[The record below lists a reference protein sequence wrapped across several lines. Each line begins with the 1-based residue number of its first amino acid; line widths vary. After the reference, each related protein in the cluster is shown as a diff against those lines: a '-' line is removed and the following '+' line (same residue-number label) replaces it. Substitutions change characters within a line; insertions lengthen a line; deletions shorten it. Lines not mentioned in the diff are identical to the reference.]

1 MALARY
7 VVPALVGG
15 LLWAVPLRGQDS
27 TGTISGEVTDVG
39 TQQGLAG
46 VIIRVQGTPFGTQ
59 TRTNGGF
66 TLTVPAGVQRLR
78 VTRIGYTP
86 LEQDVTVA
94 AGSVTPVNLALRP
107 QAAILEPVVVTGYG
121 TQRREAITGSV
132 ATVDPA
138 TADVGV
144 MTNVNGMLQGR
155 VAGVNITTNNGEP
168 GAGVQIRIRGATSIS
183 ANNEPLYVI
192 DGVPITNVESEAAG
206 FGVGGTPPLPRSPLN
221 LLNPSDI
228 GSLTILKD
236 ASATAIYGSRGANG
250 VILIETKK
258 GASGGAS
265 MTYDS
270 YVATASPAKS
280 FDVLSGDE
288 YRQFVQGQV
297 AIYNVDTTVVGPDT
311 TITTTGLPA
320 SYLAALG
327 TANTDWAKAVNR
339 TAVTHNHNLSFT
351 GGSDITRYRAS
362 LNFMNQQGVA
372 LSSGFRRIQGRL
384 GATHFALNN
393 RLRIGLNVTT
403 SQANND
409 YLAYENSGGFEGG
422 VFQNVAVFNPTQP
435 VTVTDS
441 TGTSYYEIGPGS
453 QSVRNPVALAEQ
465 IQDFGT
471 TNRTLGNV
479 SADLDLLPGLTGRIN
494 IGVDKSGSVR
504 QIYLPRSSPVGSG
517 FGGLAQQINR
527 DNQSKTFQGML
538 TYTRQLGGEHDLDVV
553 GVYEFSESRIEEFRA
568 EARNFLTDVTGF
580 NSLNSGSVQ
589 ITPQSF
595 RTDERWIS
603 FITRASYGYKQR
615 YFVTG
620 VVRRD
625 GRSAFGAGH
634 KWATFPGISA
644 SWRISD
650 EQFMPKAPF
659 SDLRL
664 RAGYG
669 VVGNPGVPPYS
680 SLITLEASGGA
691 KYVFGD
697 QVVIGFAPVRNPNP
711 NLRFE
716 KTSQVNVALDYGLLD
731 NRVSGSLEYYVK
743 NTTDLLLEVPVAQ
756 PALATT
762 RIQNIGA
769 VRNRGLELS
778 LDALA
783 ISRPNLT
790 WRAGLV
796 FATERNRVVHLG
808 ENCKQTG
815 NVEPCYLQLTNTGR
829 VSGQGQSDQFALGII
844 PSQPLGTFFG
854 PEFVGLNAQ
863 GQQLFNNYTVTRDA
877 AGRELSRTLNGTTTQ
892 PGGDDKVPIGNAYPD
907 FTIGLHSTVNFG
919 KFDLNVQMR
928 GAFGQEV
935 FNNTALVYSTKSNAL
950 QGKNFLREALTDPTD
965 IREPAIFSSRWVEG
979 ASFMRL
985 QNVTVGYS
993 FRLPGPPGAPRS
1005 ARVYVSGDNLLLL
1018 TGYSGLDPEVHQEVG
1033 LASVGVDYLS
1043 YPRPRTLTAGVQLA
1057 F

>member
-1 MALARY
+1 MAKARY
-7 VVPALVGG
+7 IAPALLFG

-27 TGTISGEVTDVG
+27 TGTITGQVTDVG

-46 VIIRVQGTPFGTQ
+46 VIIRVLGTPLGTQ
-59 TRTNGGF
+59 TRSDGNF
-66 TLTVPAGVQRLR
+66 TLTTVPTGVRRLR
-78 VTRIGYTP
+78 VTRIGYAP
-86 LEQDVTVA
+86 LEQDVTVS
-94 AGSVTPVNLALRP
+94 AGSTTPANLSLSP
-107 QAAILEPVVVTGYG
+107 QAAILEPLVVTGYG

-132 ATVDPA
+132 STVDPA

-155 VAGVNITTNNGEP
+155 VAGVLMTTNNGEP

-183 ANNEPLYVI
+183 ASNEPLYVI
-192 DGVPITNVESEAAG
+192 DGVPITNVEAEAAG
-206 FGVGGTPPLPRSPLN
+206 FGVGGSPPLPRSPLN

-297 AIYNVDTTVVGPDT
+297 AIYNVDTTVVGIDT
-311 TITTTGLPA
+311 TITTTGLPP
-320 SYLAALG
+320 SSLTGLG
-327 TANTDWAKAVNR
+327 TANTNWAKAVNR
-339 TAVTHNHNLSFT
+339 TAVTNNHNLSFT

-362 LNFMNQQGVA
+362 LNYQNQQGVA

-393 RLRIGLNVTT
+393 RLRLGLNVTT

-409 YLAYENSGGFEGG
+409 YLAYENEGGFEGG

-441 TGTSYYEIGPGS
+441 TGTRYYEIGAGS

-494 IGVDKSGSVR
+494 VGVDKSGSVR
-504 QIYLPRSSPVGSG
+504 QIYLPRSSPVGAQ

-538 TYTRQLGGEHDLDVV
+538 TYTRQLAGVHDLDVV

-568 EARNFLTDVTGF
+568 EARNFLSDVTGF
-580 NSLNSGSVQ
+580 NSLSSGSVQ
-589 ITPQSF
+589 VTPQSF

-615 YFVTG
+615 YFLTG

-625 GRSAFGAGH
+625 GRSAFGADH
-634 KWATFPGISA
+634 KWATFPGVSA
-644 SWRISD
+644 SWRMSD
-650 EQFMPKAPF
+650 ETFFPRGPF

-664 RAGYG
+664 RVGYG

-716 KTSQVNVALDYGLLD
+716 KTSQTNIALDYGLLD
-731 NRVSGSLEYYVK
+731 NRISGSLEYYVK
-743 NTTDLLLEVPVAQ
+743 NTSDLLLEVPVAQ

-762 RIQNIGA
+762 RLQNIGA
-769 VRNRGLELS
+769 VRNKGLELS

-796 FATERNRVVHLG
+796 FATEKNRVVHLG
-808 ENCKQTG
+808 ENCKQPG
-815 NVEPCYLQLTNTGR
+815 NVEPCYLFLTSGR
-829 VSGQGQSDQFALGII
+829 VSGQGQSNQVSQRIMPG
-844 PSQPLGTFFG
+844 QPLGTFFG
-854 PEFVGLNAQ
+854 PRFVGVNAQ
-863 GQQLFNNYTVTRDA
+863 GKQLFACA
-877 AGRELSRTLNGTTTQ
+877 ASSAGCVNGQTTA
-892 PGGDDKVPIGNAYPD
+892 PLAADYAVIGNAYPD
-907 FTIGLHSTVNFG
+907 FTLGLHSTVNFG

-928 GAFGQEV
+928 GAFGQDV

-950 QGKNFLREALTDPTD
+950 QTKNFLRDALTDPTD
-965 IREPAIFSSRWVEG
+965 IREPAIYSSRWVEP
-979 ASFMRL
+979 ASYMRL

-1033 LASVGVDYLS
+1033 LASVGIDYLS

>member
-1 MALARY
+1 MRLTRY
-7 VVPALVGG
+7 AVPALVGV
-15 LLWAVPLRGQDS
+15 LLWAVPLRGQGS
-27 TGTISGEVTDVG
+27 GSITGQVTDVG
-39 TQQGLAG
+39 TQQGLSG
-46 VIIRVQGTPFGTQ
+46 VSIRVLGTQLSTQ
-59 TRTNGGF
+59 TRSDGGY
-66 TLTVPAGVQRLR
+66 TLTDIPAGTHRLR
-78 VTRIGYTP
+78 VTRIGYGP
-86 LEQDVTVA
+86 LEQEIAVTA
-94 AGSVTPVNLALRP
+94 DATTPVNLAMQP
-107 QAAILEPVVVTGYG
+107 QAAMLSPLVVTGYG

-138 TADVGV
+138 TANVGV
-144 MTNVNGMLQGR
+144 QTNVNQMLQGR
-155 VAGVNITTNNGEP
+155 TAGVNITQNNGEP
-168 GAGVQIRIRGATSIS
+168 GAGVQIRIRGATSLS
-183 ANNEPLYVI
+183 ASNEPLYVI
-192 DGVPITNVESEAAG
+192 DGVPITNVEAEAAG
-206 FGVGGTPPLPRSPLN
+206 FGIGGTPPLPRSPLN

-228 GSLTILKD
+228 GSITILKD

-280 FDVLSGDE
+280 LDVLTGDE

-297 AIYNVDTTVVGPDT
+297 AIYNVDTTIVGPDT
-311 TITTTGLPA
+311 SITTTGLPPSA
-320 SYLAALG
+320 LTALG

-339 TAVTHNHNLSFT
+339 TGVTHNHNLSFT

-422 VFQNVAVFNPTQP
+422 VFLNTAVFNPTQP
-435 VTVTDS
+435 ITFTDS
-441 TGTSYYEIGPGS
+441 AGTHYTEVPPG
-453 QSVRNPVALAEQ
+453 SVRNPVALAEQ

-471 TNRTLGNV
+471 TNRTLGNI

-494 IGVDKSGSVR
+494 VGVDKSGSVR
-504 QIYLPRSSPVGSG
+504 QIYLPRSSPVGAP
-517 FGGLAQQINR
+517 FGGLAQQISR
-527 DNQSKTFQGML
+527 DNTSKTFQGML
-538 TYTRQLGGEHDLDVV
+538 TYTREFAGEHDLDIV

-568 EARNFLTDVTGF
+568 EARSFLTDVTGF
-580 NSLNSGSVQ
+580 HSLSSGSVQ

-603 FITRASYGYKQR
+603 FITRASYAYKQR
-615 YFVTG
+615 YFLTG

-625 GRSAFGAGH
+625 GRSAFPPNH
-634 KWATFPGISA
+634 KWATFPGVSA
-644 SWRISD
+644 SWRLSG
-650 EQFMPKAPF
+650 EQFMAGAPF

-697 QVVIGFAPVRNPNP
+697 AVVIGFAPVRNPNP

-716 KTSQVNVALDYGLLD
+716 KTTQVNVALDYGLLD
-731 NRVSGSLEYYVK
+731 SRISGSLEYYVK
-743 NTTDLLLEVPVAQ
+743 NTSDLLLSVPVAG
-756 PALATT
+756 PALATE
-762 RIQNIGA
+762 RLENIGA

-796 FATERNRVVHLG
+796 FSTERNKVLHLG
-808 ENCKQTG
+808 ENCGQPG
-815 NVEPCYLQLTNTGR
+815 NVEPCYLSLPTGR
-829 VSGQGQSDQFALGII
+829 VSGQGQSDQIAQRII
-844 PSQPLGTFFG
+844 PGQPLGTFFG
-854 PEFVGLNAQ
+854 PRFVGVNAQ
-863 GQQLFNNYTVTRDA
+863 GRQLFACASTS
-877 AGRELSRTLNGTTTQ
+877 AGCVNGETTT
-892 PGGDDKVPIGNAYPD
+892 PLAADYAVIGNAYPD
-907 FTIGLHSTVNFG
+907 FTLGLHSTVNFG
-919 KFDLNVQMR
+919 KFDVNVQVR

-950 QGKNFLREALTDPTD
+950 QGKNFLRDALTDPTD
-965 IREPAIFSSRWVEG
+965 IRQPAIFSSRWVEG
-979 ASFMRL
+979 ASFFRV
-985 QNVTVGYS
+985 QNITVGYA
-993 FRLPGPPGAPRS
+993 FNLPGPPGAPRS

-1033 LASVGVDYLS
+1033 LASFGIDYLS

>member
-1 MALARY
+1 MVLARY

-15 LLWAVPLRGQDS
+15 LLWAVPLRAQDS
-27 TGTISGEVTDVG
+27 TGTITGEVTDVG

-46 VIIRVQGTPFGTQ
+46 VIIRVVGTPFGTQ
-59 TRTNGGF
+59 SRPNGGF
-66 TLTVPAGVQRLR
+66 TLTSVPVGVRRLR

-132 ATVDPA
+132 ATIDPA

-155 VAGVNITTNNGEP
+155 AAGVNITTNNGEP
-168 GAGVQIRIRGATSIS
+168 GSGVQIRIRGATSLS
-183 ANNEPLYVI
+183 ASNEPLYVI

-206 FGVGGTPPLPRSPLN
+206 FGVGGSPPLPRSPLN

-228 GSLTILKD
+228 GSITILKD

-270 YVATASPAKS
+270 YVATASPYRS
-280 FDVLSGDE
+280 LDVLTGDE

-297 AIYNVDTTVVGPDT
+297 ALYNTDTTK
-311 TITTTGLPA
+311 GLNPTFLA
-320 SYLAALG
+320 SLG
-327 TANTDWAKAVNR
+327 TANTDWAKAVNH
-339 TAVTHNHNLSFT
+339 TAVTNNHNLSFT

-362 LNFMNQQGVA
+362 LNFQNQQGVA

-393 RLRIGLNVTT
+393 RLRLGLNVTT

-409 YLAYENSGGFEGG
+409 YLAYENEGGFEGG

-441 TGTSYYEIGPGS
+441 TGTRYYEIGLGA

-471 TNRTLGNV
+471 TNRTLGNI
-479 SADLDLLPGLTGRIN
+479 SADVDLLPGLTGRIN
-494 IGVDKSGSVR
+494 VGVDKSGGVR
-504 QIYLPRSSPVGSG
+504 QIYLPRSSPVGAQ

-538 TYTRQLGGEHDLDVV
+538 TYTRQLADVHDFDVV
-553 GVYEFSESRIEEFRA
+553 GVYEFSEHRIEEFRA
-568 EARNFLTDVTGF
+568 EARSFLTDITGF
-580 NSLNSGSVQ
+580 NSLSSGSVQ
-589 ITPQSF
+589 VTPQSF

-615 YFVTG
+615 YFLTG
-620 VVRRD
+620 VIRRD
-625 GRSAFGAGH
+625 GRSAFGADH
-634 KWATFPGISA
+634 KWATFPGVSA
-644 SWRISD
+644 SWRMSEETFI
-650 EQFMPKAPF
+650 PRGPF

-691 KYVFGD
+691 KYVFGESP
-697 QVVIGFAPVRNPNP
+697 VIGFAPVRNPNP
-711 NLRFE
+711 NLKFE
-716 KTSQVNVALDYGLLD
+716 RTSQVNVALDYGLLD

-756 PALATT
+756 PALAST
-762 RIQNIGA
+762 RLENVGA

-783 ISRPNLT
+783 LSRPNLT

-796 FATERNRVVHLG
+796 FAMERNKVVDLG
-808 ENCKQTG
+808 NFTF
-815 NVEPCYLQLTNTGR
+815 LTTGR
-829 VSGQGQSDQFALGII
+829 VSGQGQSNQVAQRII
-844 PSQPLGTFFG
+844 PGQSLGTFFG
-854 PEFVGLNAQ
+854 PRFAGV
-863 GQQLFNNYTVTRDA
+863 DA
-877 AGRELSRTLNGTTTQ
+877 AGKQLFVCSAGSAGCVNGVTTT
-892 PGGDDKVPIGNAYPD
+892 PLAADYAVIGNAYPD
-907 FTIGLHSTVNFG
+907 FTLGLHSTVNFG

-928 GAFGQEV
+928 GAFGQDV

-950 QGKNFLREALTDPTD
+950 QGKNFLRDALTDPID
-965 IREPAIFSSRWVEG
+965 IREPAIYSSRWVEG
-979 ASFMRL
+979 ASYVRL
-985 QNVTVGYS
+985 QNVTAGYS

-1005 ARVYVSGDNLLLL
+1005 ARIYVSGDNLLLL

-1033 LASVGVDYLS
+1033 LASFGIDYLS

>member
-1 MALARY
+1 MALVRY
-7 VVPALVGG
+7 VVPVLVGG
-15 LLWAVPLRGQDS
+15 LLWAVPLRGQGP
-27 TGTISGEVTDVG
+27 TGSITGQVNDIG
-39 TQQGLAG
+39 TQQPLSG
-46 VIIRVQGTPFGTQ
+46 VSIRVLGTPLGTQ
-59 TRTNGGF
+59 TRSDGGY
-66 TLTVPAGVQRLR
+66 TLTDVPAGAQRLR
-78 VTRIGYTP
+78 VTRIGYAP
-86 LEQDVTVA
+86 LEQAVTVT
-94 AGSVTPVNLALRP
+94 AGVTTPVNLALQP
-107 QAAILEPVVVTGYG
+107 QAAMLAPLVVTGYG
-121 TQRREAITGSV
+121 TQRREAVTGSV
-132 ATVDPA
+132 ATVDP
-138 TADVGV
+138 TTPTVGV
-144 MTNVNGMLQGR
+144 VTNVNQMLAGR
-155 VAGVNITTNNGEP
+155 TAGVNITTNNGEP
-168 GAGVQIRIRGATSIS
+168 GAGVQIRIRGATSLS
-183 ANNEPLYVI
+183 ASNEPLYVI

-206 FGVGGTPPLPRSPLN
+206 FGIGGSPPLPRSPLN

-228 GSLTILKD
+228 GSITILKD

-250 VILIETKK
+250 VILIETKR

-270 YVATASPAKS
+270 YVATASPYRS
-280 FDVLSGDE
+280 LDVLTGDE
-288 YRQFVQGQV
+288 YRQFVQEQV
-297 AIYNVDTTVVGPDT
+297 ALYNTDPTK
-311 TITTTGLPA
+311 GLNPTF
-320 SYLAALG
+320 LAALG

-339 TAVTHNHNLSFT
+339 TGVTNNHNVAFA
-351 GGSDITRYRAS
+351 GGSDITSYRAS
-362 LNFMNQQGVA
+362 LNYMNQQGVA

-384 GATHFALNN
+384 GASHFALNN

-409 YLAYENSGGFEGG
+409 YLAFENQGGFEGG
-422 VFQNVAVFNPTQP
+422 VFMNTAIFNPTQP

-441 TGTSYYEIGPGS
+441 TGTRYYEIGTGS

-471 TNRTLGNV
+471 TNRTLGNI

-494 IGVDKSGSVR
+494 VGVDKSGGVR
-504 QIYLPRSSPVGSG
+504 RIYLPRSSPAGAQY
-517 FGGLAQQINR
+517 GGLAQQIDR

-538 TYTRQLGGEHDLDVV
+538 TYTRQFAAVHDLDVV

-580 NSLNSGSVQ
+580 HSLNSGSVQ

-615 YFVTG
+615 YFLTG

-625 GRSAFGAGH
+625 GRSAFGADH
-634 KWATFPGISA
+634 KWATFPGVSA

-697 QVVIGFAPVRNPNP
+697 QVAIGFAPVRNPNP
-711 NLRFE
+711 DLRFE

-731 NRVSGSLEYYVK
+731 NRVSGSIEYYVK
-743 NTTDLLLEVPVAQ
+743 NTSDLLLSVPVAQ

-762 RIQNIGA
+762 RLQNIGA

-783 ISRPNLT
+783 LSRPNLT

-796 FATERNRVVHLG
+796 FAMERNKVVNLG
-808 ENCKQTG
+808 DTAG
-815 NVEPCYLQLTNTGR
+815 VEPSYTFLTTGF
-829 VSGQGQSDQFALGII
+829 VSGQGQSDQVSQRII
-844 PSQPLGTFFG
+844 PGQPLGTFFG
-854 PEFVGLNAQ
+854 PRFVGVNAQ
-863 GQQLFNNYTVTRDA
+863 GKQLFACASTS
-877 AGRELSRTLNGTTTQ
+877 AGCVSGQTTT
-892 PGGDDKVPIGNAYPD
+892 PLASDYAIIGNAYPD
-907 FTIGLHSTVNFG
+907 FTLGLHSTVTFG

-950 QGKNFLREALTDPTD
+950 QGKNFLRDALTDPID
-965 IREPAIFSSRWVEG
+965 IREPAIYSSRWIEG
-979 ASFMRL
+979 ASYLRL
-985 QNVTVGYS
+985 QNVTAGYS
-993 FRLPGPPGAPRS
+993 FNLPGPPGAPRS
-1005 ARVYVSGDNLLLL
+1005 ARIYLSGDNLLLL

-1033 LASVGVDYLS
+1033 LASVGIDYLS

>member
-7 VVPALVGG
+7 VFPVLVGG

-27 TGTISGEVTDVG
+27 TGTITGEVTDVG

-46 VIIRVQGTPFGTQ
+46 VIIRVLGTPFGTQ
-59 TRTNGGF
+59 TRPNGGF
-66 TLTVPAGVQRLR
+66 TLTTVPAGVHRLR

-86 LEQDVTVA
+86 LEQEVTVV
-94 AGSVTPVNLALRP
+94 AGSVTPANLALHA

-144 MTNVNGMLQGR
+144 MTNVNAMLQGR

-168 GAGVQIRIRGATSIS
+168 GSGVQIRIRGATSINAS
-183 ANNEPLYVI
+183 NEPLYVI
-192 DGVPITNVESEAAG
+192 DGVPIANVESEAAG
-206 FGVGGTPPLPRSPLN
+206 FGIGGSPPLPRSPLN

-228 GSLTILKD
+228 GSITILKD

-270 YVATASPAKS
+270 YVATASPYRS
-280 FDVLSGDE
+280 LDVLSGDE
-288 YRQFVQGQV
+288 YRQFVQEQV
-297 AIYNVDTTVVGPDT
+297 TVWRQDSIAGVPVANRG
-311 TITTTGLPA
+311 GLSPL
-320 SYLAALG
+320 SLAELG
-327 TANTDWAKAVNR
+327 TANTDWAKAVDR

-362 LNFMNQQGVA
+362 LNFQNQQGVA
-372 LSSGFRRIQGRL
+372 LSTGFRRIQGRL

-409 YLAYENSGGFEGG
+409 YLAYENEGGFEGG
-422 VFQNVAVFNPTQP
+422 VFVNTAIFNPTQP

-441 TGTSYYEIGPGS
+441 TGTRYYEKAGQ

-471 TNRTLGNV
+471 TNRTLGNI
-479 SADLDLLPGLTGRIN
+479 SADVDLLPGLTGRIN
-494 IGVDKSGSVR
+494 VGVDKTGSVR
-504 QIYLPRSSPVGSG
+504 QIYLPRSSPVGAP

-538 TYTRQLGGEHDLDVV
+538 TYTRQFAGVHDLDVV
-553 GVYEFSESRIEEFRA
+553 GVYEFSEFRIEEFRA
-568 EARNFLTDVTGF
+568 EARSFVTDVTGF
-580 NSLNSGSVQ
+580 NSLSSGSVQ
-589 ITPQSF
+589 VTPQSF

-603 FITRASYGYKQR
+603 FISRASYGYKQR

-625 GRSAFGAGH
+625 GRSAFGADN
-634 KWATFPGISA
+634 KWATFPGVSA
-644 SWRISD
+644 SWRMSD
-650 EQFMPKAPF
+650 ESFFPGGAF

-691 KYVFGD
+691 KYVFGESP
-697 QVVIGFAPVRNPNP
+697 VIGFAPVRNPNP
-711 NLRFE
+711 DLRFE
-716 KTSQVNVALDYGLLD
+716 KTRQVNVALDYGLLD

-743 NTTDLLLEVPVAQ
+743 NTSDLLLSVPVAQ
-756 PALATT
+756 PALATE
-762 RIQNIGA
+762 RLQNIGA

-808 ENCKQTG
+808 ENCKQPG
-815 NVEPCYLQLTNTGR
+815 NVEPCYLSLPTGR
-829 VSGQGQSDQFALGII
+829 VSGQGQSNNVAQRII
-844 PSQPLGTFFG
+844 PGQPLGTFFG
-854 PEFVGLNAQ
+854 PEFVGVNAQ
-863 GQQLFNNYTVTRDA
+863 GEEVFNRYTVTRDA
-877 AGRELSRTLNGTTTQ
+877 LGRETGRTLSGTT
-892 PGGDDKVPIGNAYPD
+892 PYDSLAFDDFVPIGNAYPD
-907 FTIGLHSTVNFG
+907 FTLGLHSTVTFG

-950 QGKNFLREALTDPTD
+950 QSKNFLRDALTDPTD
-965 IREPAIFSSRWVEG
+965 IREPATYSSRWVEG
-979 ASFMRL
+979 ASYMRL

-1005 ARVYVSGDNLLLL
+1005 ARIYVSGDNLLLL

-1033 LASVGVDYLS
+1033 LASIGIDYLS

>member
-7 VVPALVGG
+7 VVPVLVGG

-27 TGTISGEVTDVG
+27 TGTITGEVTDVG

-46 VIIRVQGTPFGTQ
+46 VIIRVLGTPFGTQ
-59 TRTNGGF
+59 TRPNGGF
-66 TLTVPAGVQRLR
+66 TLTTVPAGVHRLR

-86 LEQDVTVA
+86 LEQEITVA

-132 ATVDPA
+132 ATIDPA

-168 GAGVQIRIRGATSIS
+168 GSGVQIRIRGATSINAS
-183 ANNEPLYVI
+183 NEPLYVI
-192 DGVPITNVESEAAG
+192 DGVPIANVESEAAG
-206 FGVGGTPPLPRSPLN
+206 FGIGGSPPLPRSPLN

-228 GSLTILKD
+228 GSITILKD

-258 GASGGAS
+258 GAAGGAS

-270 YVATASPAKS
+270 YVATASPARS
-280 FDVLSGDE
+280 LDVLSGDE

-297 AIYNVDTTVVGPDT
+297 ALYNTDTLK
-311 TITTTGLPA
+311 GLNPT
-320 SYLAALG
+320 YLAALG
-327 TANTDWAKAVNR
+327 SANTDWAKAVNR
-339 TAVTHNHNLSFT
+339 SAVTHNHNLAFT

-362 LNFMNQQGVA
+362 LNFMNDQGVA

-393 RLRIGLNVTT
+393 RLRLGLNVTT

-409 YLAYENSGGFEGG
+409 YLAYENEGGFEGG

-441 TGTSYYEIGPGS
+441 TGTRYYEIGAGA

-471 TNRTLGNV
+471 TNRTLGNI
-479 SADLDLLPGLTGRIN
+479 SADLDLLPGLTGRVN
-494 IGVDKSGSVR
+494 VGVDKSGSVR
-504 QIYLPRSSPVGSG
+504 QIYLPRSSPVGAQ

-538 TYTRQLGGEHDLDVV
+538 TFTRQFSDVHDLDVV
-553 GVYEFSESRIEEFRA
+553 GVYEFSEFRIEEFRA
-568 EARNFLTDVTGF
+568 EARSFVTDITGF
-580 NSLNSGSVQ
+580 NSLSSGSVQ
-589 ITPQSF
+589 VTPQSF

-615 YFVTG
+615 YFLTG

-625 GRSAFGAGH
+625 GRSAFGADN
-634 KWATFPGISA
+634 KWATFPGVSA
-644 SWRISD
+644 SWRMSD
-650 EQFMPKAPF
+650 ETFFPGGPF

-691 KYVFGD
+691 KYVFGESP
-697 QVVIGFAPVRNPNP
+697 VIGFAPVRNPNP
-711 NLRFE
+711 DLRFE
-716 KTSQVNVALDYGLLD
+716 KTSQVNVALDYGLLE

-743 NTTDLLLEVPVAQ
+743 NTSDLLLSVPVAQ
-756 PALATT
+756 PALATE
-762 RIQNIGA
+762 RLQNIGA
-769 VRNRGLELS
+769 VRNKGFELS
-778 LDALA
+778 LDALPV
-783 ISRPNLT
+783 SRPNLT
-790 WRAGLV
+790 VRAGLV
-796 FATERNRVVHLG
+796 FAMERNKVVHLG
-808 ENCKQTG
+808 ENCGQPG
-815 NVEPCYLQLTNTGR
+815 NVEPCYQFLTSGR
-829 VSGQGQSDQFALGII
+829 VSGQGQSNQVSQRII
-844 PSQPLGTFFG
+844 PGQPLGTFFG
-854 PEFVGLNAQ
+854 PRFSGV
-863 GQQLFNNYTVTRDA
+863 DA
-877 AGRELSRTLNGTTTQ
+877 AGKQLFVCSAGSAGCVNGVTTT
-892 PGGDDKVPIGNAYPD
+892 PLAADYAVIGNAYPD
-907 FTIGLHSTVNFG
+907 FTLGLHSTVNFG

-950 QGKNFLREALTDPTD
+950 QGKNFLRDALTDPID

-1005 ARVYVSGDNLLLL
+1005 ARIYVSGDNLLLL

-1033 LASVGVDYLS
+1033 LASVGIDYLS

>member
-1 MALARY
+1 MALVRY
-7 VVPALVGG
+7 VVPVLVGG
-15 LLWAVPLRGQDS
+15 LLWAVPLRGQGP
-27 TGTISGEVTDVG
+27 TGSITGQVNDIG
-39 TQQGLAG
+39 TQQPLSG
-46 VIIRVQGTPFGTQ
+46 VSIRVLGTPLGTQ
-59 TRTNGGF
+59 TRSDGGY
-66 TLTVPAGVQRLR
+66 TLTDVPAGAQRLR
-78 VTRIGYTP
+78 VTRIGYAP
-86 LEQDVTVA
+86 LEQAVTVT
-94 AGSVTPVNLALRP
+94 AGVTTPVNLALQP
-107 QAAILEPVVVTGYG
+107 QAAMLAPLVVTGYG
-121 TQRREAITGSV
+121 TQRREAVTGSV
-132 ATVDPA
+132 ATVDP
-138 TADVGV
+138 TTPTVGV
-144 MTNVNGMLQGR
+144 VTNVNQMLAGR
-155 VAGVNITTNNGEP
+155 TAGVNITTNNGEP
-168 GAGVQIRIRGATSIS
+168 GAGVQIRIRGATSLS
-183 ANNEPLYVI
+183 ASNEPLYVI

-206 FGVGGTPPLPRSPLN
+206 FGIGGSPPLPRSPLN

-228 GSLTILKD
+228 GSITILKD

-250 VILIETKK
+250 VILIETKR

-270 YVATASPAKS
+270 YVATASPYRS
-280 FDVLSGDE
+280 LDVLTGDE
-288 YRQFVQGQV
+288 YRQFVQEQV
-297 AIYNVDTTVVGPDT
+297 ALYNTDPTK
-311 TITTTGLPA
+311 GLNPTF
-320 SYLAALG
+320 LAALG

-339 TAVTHNHNLSFT
+339 TGVTNNHNVAFA
-351 GGSDITRYRAS
+351 GGSDITSYRAS
-362 LNFMNQQGVA
+362 LNYMNQQGVA

-384 GATHFALNN
+384 GASHFALNN

-409 YLAYENSGGFEGG
+409 YLAFENQGGFEGG
-422 VFQNVAVFNPTQP
+422 VFMNTAIFNPTQP

-441 TGTSYYEIGPGS
+441 TGTRYYEIGTGS

-471 TNRTLGNV
+471 TNRTLGNI

-494 IGVDKSGSVR
+494 VGVDKSGGVR
-504 QIYLPRSSPVGSG
+504 RIYLPRSSPAGAQY
-517 FGGLAQQINR
+517 GGLAQQIDR

-538 TYTRQLGGEHDLDVV
+538 TYTRQFAGVHDLDVV

-568 EARNFLTDVTGF
+568 EARSFLTDVTGF
-580 NSLNSGSVQ
+580 NSLSSGSVQ
-589 ITPQSF
+589 VTPQSF

-625 GRSAFGAGH
+625 GRSAFGADH
-634 KWATFPGISA
+634 KWATFPGVSA

-680 SLITLEASGGA
+680 SLITLEATGGA

-697 QVVIGFAPVRNPNP
+697 AVVIGFAPVRNPNP
-711 NLRFE
+711 DLRFE

-731 NRVSGSLEYYVK
+731 NRVSGSIEYYVK
-743 NTTDLLLEVPVAQ
+743 NTSDLLLSVPVAQ

-762 RIQNIGA
+762 RLQNIGA

-783 ISRPNLT
+783 LSRPNLT

-796 FATERNRVVHLG
+796 FAMERNKVVNLG
-808 ENCKQTG
+808 DTAG
-815 NVEPCYLQLTNTGR
+815 VEPSYTFLTTGF
-829 VSGQGQSDQFALGII
+829 VSGQGQSDQVSQRII
-844 PSQPLGTFFG
+844 PGQPLGTFFG
-854 PEFVGLNAQ
+854 PRFVGVNAQ
-863 GQQLFNNYTVTRDA
+863 GKQLFACASTS
-877 AGRELSRTLNGTTTQ
+877 AGCVSGQTTT
-892 PGGDDKVPIGNAYPD
+892 PLASDYAIIGNAYPD
-907 FTIGLHSTVNFG
+907 FTLGLHSTVTFG

-950 QGKNFLREALTDPTD
+950 QGKNFLRDALTDPID
-965 IREPAIFSSRWVEG
+965 IREPAIYSSRWIEG
-979 ASFMRL
+979 ASYLRL
-985 QNVTVGYS
+985 QNVTAGYS
-993 FRLPGPPGAPRS
+993 FNLPGPPGAPRS
-1005 ARVYVSGDNLLLL
+1005 ARIYLSGDNLLLL

-1033 LASVGVDYLS
+1033 LASVGIDYLS